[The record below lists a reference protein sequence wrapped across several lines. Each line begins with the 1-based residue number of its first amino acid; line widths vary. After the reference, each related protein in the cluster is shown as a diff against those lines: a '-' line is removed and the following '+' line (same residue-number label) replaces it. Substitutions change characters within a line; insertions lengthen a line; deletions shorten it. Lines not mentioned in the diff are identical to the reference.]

1 MLLGSR
7 ADPAVRQENKQR
19 DTASYQLTSQ
29 DPATRRGRNTATH
42 QLARA
47 DSQCQAQE
55 QQMNNARQYQVSVS
69 RLPSLMVLNYQP
81 DNFHNTIDIGTLS
94 VECSHCGALKFPG
107 ETDSFCCSK
116 GNVQPEPVSQPQ
128 PFLQHLYE
136 GTDSDSKH
144 FKNNIRKYNSND

>member
-1 MLLGSR
+1 
-7 ADPAVRQENKQR
+7 
-19 DTASYQLTSQ
+19 
-29 DPATRRGRNTATH
+29 
-42 QLARA
+42 
-47 DSQCQAQE
+47 
-55 QQMNNARQYQVSVS
+55 MNNTLQHQVSVS

-107 ETDSFCCSK
+107 ETYSFCCSK
-116 GNVQPEPVSQPQ
+116 GNVQLEPVSQPQ